1 MLYLVTYDLKDGA
14 PTDYQ
19 ALYDEFATFDG
30 CIRCLESS
38 WLVKSELRSD
48 AICNRLRAK
57 MGLHD
62 HIIVVPYD
70 NNRSSWLPNK
80 VVTWIRENQGN
91 GESGK

>member
-91 GESGK
+91 GESRK